1 MPPIPG
7 NQDTIWMYP
16 TVETTEDKRATRLSV
31 VPPKSYE
38 VIGADGL
45 TEGGLRVFPGF
56 KSVHKFGGA
65 TAWNTA
71 IGGSNHNETSKI
83 IDVFPIN
90 FAVGDDGYGYGF
102 VYRIRRKASG
112 SPLAVSTS
120 ADILIDYYETKTAT
134 LADRW
139 HRNKVVATNVSAT
152 KQMSVSVFGKHIYVF
167 VEDTDVKTF
176 STDPTNSYNPTTVI
190 LPGPGLQPELLSPSD
205 PGNIGALNDNSR
217 SSLPGYGK
225 IFLTNQGPTDIIG
238 AWERIQKLD
247 GTYISP
253 GGLSV
258 YTYPDKFED
267 ATTIINYGDYAYGY
281 ILFNSQN
288 GRRSALSKVADAV
301 EADYPTSAGNRIN
314 SFVMLELVYDSSKY
328 DQCYIYRSVRV
339 QSAGGTYIASIMH
352 LERIITL
359 ADYVDK
365 YNSVPMPNNTK
376 HVTYWFTLTDRQLI
390 YQDVFLDRA
399 LFDEK
404 MPKGGLSLM
413 YEGTMLVGN
422 ISSQQDSWVSE
433 NRPND
438 SFTGLGEF
446 RWSSLTDLSP
456 ELFPPGNSY
465 VPSLRSNE
473 IIAARQAGPNCIA
486 FSRDRQ
492 YHIRKEANYIKV
504 QEMHEGF
511 GVVNSKALD
520 TVGSMVYFVTT
531 KGIKAVD
538 TQGALDDV
546 RSLNGLILGDWAST
560 LDYVSV
566 SFDPTL
572 SALFIH
578 NEKKQ
583 HTACFWFTTASVTE
597 LLDTTFSQVVRGVWP
612 QNFTLSNDSNPQ
624 YANPLLERC
633 FWLKN
638 NYLASSGGVEEISAS
653 NVNPEWEL
661 MTVDYQRDNGALTLL
676 PLDAGADTTAT
687 VYSNGVFFVN
697 SGGGE
702 IIPSNVNGRYAY
714 VLSSTNRANIGRK
727 VLMKEIGST
736 GPFTEI
742 RTFDN
747 GGFAFSLNAGDVI
760 GFSPVYFRWV
770 GGPIMPQAE
779 DGTLIGSQDWF
790 RVKHVKSVTPHFTG
804 VSGPT
809 ITNFPTACRYRGL
822 VYRGNSNTPT
832 VAETVNQDDQLV
844 RSILDDTPIWSSA
857 FGTNLSTSSGK
868 YGIDGAT
875 LAPGIEIFCPDLDYM
890 MCGVMVSGSMRSTF
904 RSGPVS

>member
-16 TVETTEDKRATRLSV
+16 TVETTEDKRATRLAV

-45 TEGGLRVFPGF
+45 TEGGLRLFPGF
-56 KSVHKFGGA
+56 KSVHKFGGS

-71 IGGSNHNETSKI
+71 IGGSNHDETSKI

-90 FAVGDDGYGYGF
+90 FAVGSDGYGYGF
-102 VYRIRRKASG
+102 VYRVRRKASG

-120 ADILIDYYETKTAT
+120 ADILIDYYETKTTT
-134 LADRW
+134 LANRW
-139 HRNKVVATNVSAT
+139 HRNKVIATNVSAT

-167 VEDTDVKTF
+167 VEDADVKTF
-176 STDPTNSYNPTTVI
+176 STDPTNNYNPTTVV
-190 LPGPGLQPELLSPSD
+190 LPGPGLQPMLLSPSD
-205 PGNIGALNDNSR
+205 PGNIGALNDVSR
-217 SSLPGYGK
+217 GSLPGYGK
-225 IFLTNQGPTDIIG
+225 IFLTNQGPTDIFG
-238 AWERIQKLD
+238 AWDRIQKQD

-253 GGLSV
+253 GGLTT

-267 ATTIINYGDYAYGY
+267 ATTTINYGDYAYGY

-301 EADYPTSAGNRIN
+301 EADYPTAGGNRIN
-314 SFVMLELVYDSSKY
+314 AFVMLELVYDSSKY

-359 ADYVDK
+359 ADYVDR

-376 HVTYWFTLTDRQLI
+376 HVTYWFTLTDRQLV
-390 YQDVFLDRA
+390 YQDVFMDRA

-404 MPKGGLSLM
+404 MPKGGVSLM

-422 ISSQQDSWVSE
+422 INSQQDSWASE
-433 NRPND
+433 NRAND
-438 SFTGLGEF
+438 AFTGLGEF

-473 IIAARQAGPNCIA
+473 IIAVRQAGPNCIA

-511 GVVNSKALD
+511 GVVNPKALD
-520 TVGSMVYFVTT
+520 TVGSLIYFVTT

-546 RSLNGLILGDWAST
+546 RSLNSLILDDWSST
-560 LDYVSV
+560 LDSVSV
-566 SFDPTL
+566 AFDPTL

-578 NEKKQ
+578 NESKQ

-597 LLDTTFSQVVRGVWP
+597 LVDTTFSQVVRGIWP
-612 QNFTLSNDSNPQ
+612 QNFTLTNDSNPQ

-638 NYLASSGGVEEISAS
+638 NYLFNETSAS
-653 NVNPEWEL
+653 NASPEWEL
-661 MTVDYQRDNGALTLL
+661 MTVDYQRDNAGLTLL
-676 PLDAGADTTAT
+676 PLDVGANTTAT
-687 VYSNGVFFVN
+687 VYSNGVFYLDT
-697 SGGGE
+697 GGGQT
-702 IIPSNVNGRYAY
+702 IPSNVNGRYAY
-714 VLSSTNRANIGRK
+714 VLSSTDRSNIGRK
-727 VLMKEIGST
+727 VLMKEIGAVAPGS
-736 GPFTEI
+736 FTEI
-742 RTFDN
+742 RTFEDVP
-747 GGFAFSLNAGDVI
+747 GTFAFSLKTGDVI
-760 GFSPVYFRWV
+760 GLSPVYFRWV
-770 GGPIMPQAE
+770 GGPVMPQAE
-779 DGTLIGSQDWF
+779 DGTMVGAQDWF
-790 RVKHVKSVTPHFTG
+790 RVKHIKSITPHFTG

-809 ITNFPTACRYRGL
+809 ITAYPDACRYRGL
-822 VYRGNSNTPT
+822 VYRGNSDTPT
-832 VAETVNQDDQLV
+832 VAETVNQNDQLV
-844 RSILDDTPIWSSA
+844 ASILEDRPIWSAA

-875 LAPGIEIFCPDLDYM
+875 LAPGVEIFCPDLDFM

-904 RSGPVS
+904 RAGPLP